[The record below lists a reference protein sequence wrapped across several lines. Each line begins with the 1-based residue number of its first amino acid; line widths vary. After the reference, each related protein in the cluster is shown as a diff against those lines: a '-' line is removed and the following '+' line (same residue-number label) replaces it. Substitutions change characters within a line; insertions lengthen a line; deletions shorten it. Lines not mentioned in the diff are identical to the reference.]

1 MLWLP
6 SSKTGFFLGRR
17 LANGT
22 KKMHPWQWQSSIVVK
37 CESFHFRS
45 LLLHQLLGKLLSLL
59 CSRSGAIFLLARI
72 APSLLLWAW
81 EVKGGLISESL
92 FYIGSNIN
100 KKLPNYTP
108 EHFPFSCKVL
118 RRVIWQLYLE
128 MWAKVKNFLRLSC
141 TFREQE
147 FVSIN
152 SVQWGAIIYNW
163 KSLPTYLSK

>member
-1 MLWLP
+1 MLWFP
-6 SSKTGFFLGRR
+6 SSKTGFFLARR

-81 EVKGGLISESL
+81 EVKGGLMSGSFFFLHWLKYQYEVAKLHSWALSL
-92 FYIGSNIN
+92 FVQSAQESDLAALFGDVSQSE
-100 KKLPNYTP
+100 KLSEIKPP
-108 EHFPFSCKVL
+108 
-118 RRVIWQLYLE
+118 LE
-128 MWAKVKNFLRLSC
+128 STSLFL
-141 TFREQE
+141 
-147 FVSIN
+147 SIQY
-152 SVQWGAIIYNW
+152 SEE
-163 KSLPTYLSK
+163 L

>member
-6 SSKTGFFLGRR
+6 SCKTGFFLARR

-22 KKMHPWQWQSSIVVK
+22 TKMHPWQWQSSIVVK

-81 EVKGGLISESL
+81 EGKGGLMSGRF
-92 FYIGSNIN
+92 FYIGSNLN
-100 KKLPNYTP
+100 TKLPNYVHSWALSLFMQSSQESDLAALFGDVSQSEKLSEIKP
-108 EHFPFSCKVL
+108 P
-118 RRVIWQLYLE
+118 LE
-128 MWAKVKNFLRLSC
+128 SRSLFL
-141 TFREQE
+141 
-147 FVSIN
+147 SIQY
-152 SVQWGAIIYNW
+152 SEE
-163 KSLPTYLSK
+163 L